1 VRLAFAVVQPSVAA
15 DAVDAEPDELER
27 GLTVRV
33 DLGQGSFEGG
43 LGDGVPVGHGRA
55 FNSRVP
61 RALGHWQGMF
71 LNAPFWANIREPD
84 HRIRMVSALA
94 RRQPTEATMS
104 KASLTLAAACL
115 ALMSVGAS
123 AQEPT
128 YEGRGYGGPLGVGPN
143 FQQGGQWGAPI
154 YGSGAREHS
163 STTERY
169 SAPQH
174 IDRAQ
179 RRRNDDDDVKT
190 AKKTPSHEES
200 KEAKS
205 QSENSSIVTLG
216 PDHDKSTP
224 VTEQKQAD
232 VAKSDPSKTSSEN
245 STIASVASS
254 TTANADPVKGQ
265 LSKRV
270 DTDASGNTVATCKR
284 YFPTVGQTI
293 TVPCD

>member
-1 VRLAFAVVQPSVAA
+1 
-15 DAVDAEPDELER
+15 
-27 GLTVRV
+27 
-33 DLGQGSFEGG
+33 
-43 LGDGVPVGHGRA
+43 
-55 FNSRVP
+55 
-61 RALGHWQGMF
+61 
-71 LNAPFWANIREPD
+71 
-84 HRIRMVSALA
+84 
-94 RRQPTEATMS
+94 MS
-104 KASLTLAAACL
+104 KTSLTLAAACL

-123 AQEPT
+123 AQDNSS
-128 YEGRGYGGPLGVGPN
+128 YENRGYGGPLGVGPN
-143 FQQGGQWGAPI
+143 FQQGGQWGPPI
-154 YGSGAREHS
+154 YGAGREHS

-179 RRRNDDDDVKT
+179 RKRNDGDDDVKT
-190 AKKTPSHEES
+190 AKKTPAPKDS
-200 KEAKS
+200 KEATAH
-205 QSENSSIVTLG
+205 SENSSIVTLG
-216 PDHDKSTP
+216 PDHDKSAP
-224 VTEQKQAD
+224 VTEQKQAA